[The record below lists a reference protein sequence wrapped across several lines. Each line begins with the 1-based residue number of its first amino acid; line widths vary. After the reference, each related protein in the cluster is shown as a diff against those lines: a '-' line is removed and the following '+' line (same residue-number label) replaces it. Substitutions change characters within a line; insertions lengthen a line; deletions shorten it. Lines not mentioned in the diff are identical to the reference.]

1 MRCASYQEVLDAIY
15 RSYMAAKPVLKGKH
29 DRQVRRP
36 ERIVSIASR
45 LGLIPPPHKIIR
57 VTGSKGKGTTARLIA
72 AYLQATTNQTVGLL
86 VSPEELEHTDRMRIN
101 GQPISEEEMTGLFN
115 ELSDVLDGEER
126 ALPSGEYLSP
136 SGLFLLLS
144 LLWFRRRDVGFFILE
159 GGRGVLYD
167 EVGQIPSAVGVVTS
181 ILFEHADYLGPT
193 LADIARDKLAIA
205 ANSAR
210 LVIPES
216 VAKVSEA
223 HAVAQRGN
231 EIIVPRSDRLNAA
244 SSPVPRWF
252 LEDARLAA
260 AATSAF
266 LDCAIDELTTPDLSN
281 VSASFGTGSVGATRY
296 AFEAIVNLDSL
307 DQDMFARWRHQYE
320 ELQVIASLPDDKDRE
335 RLLTFFAERHC
346 PIVEVVLEGT
356 RGYLDYA
363 RARQS
368 SRDLV
373 VCDYRNPSE
382 FAARIIRPL
391 QVGGPDFAY
400 FAGTHTFIRLVKL
413 ALRQLDGGQSH
424 KG

>member
-1 MRCASYQEVLDAIY
+1 MRCTSYQEVLDAIY
-15 RSYMAAKPVLKGKH
+15 RSYMAAKPGLKGKH
-29 DRQVRRP
+29 DRLVRRP
-36 ERIVSIASR
+36 ERIVTIAAR
-45 LGLIPPPHKIIR
+45 LRLIPPPQKIIR

-72 AYLQATTNQTVGLL
+72 AYLRATTGQTVGLL
-86 VSPEELEHTDRMRIN
+86 VSPEELEHTDRMRID
-101 GQPISEEEMTGLFN
+101 GHPISEAEMTDLFN
-115 ELSDVLDGEER
+115 ELSDVLDAEER

-167 EVGQIPSAVGVVTS
+167 EVGQIPSTVGVITS
-181 ILFEHADYLGPT
+181 ILLEHADYLGPT

-210 LVIPES
+210 LVIPET

-223 HAVAQRGN
+223 HAVALRGN
-231 EIIVPRSDRLNAA
+231 EIIVPQSGLNTDP
-244 SSPVPRWF
+244 SPVPRW
-252 LEDARLAA
+252 LLQDARLAA
-260 AATSAF
+260 AATSIF
-266 LDCAIDELTTPDLSN
+266 LDCSIDELTTPDLSN
-281 VSASFGTGSVGATRY
+281 VSASFGTGAVGATRY
-296 AFEAIVNLDSL
+296 AFEAIVNRDSL

-320 ELQVIASLPDDKDRE
+320 ELLVIASLPDDKDRD
-335 RLLTFFAERHC
+335 RLLAFFADLDCR
-346 PIVEVVLEGT
+346 IMDVVLEGT

-368 SRDLV
+368 SHDLV
-373 VCDYRNPSE
+373 VCDYRDPSE

-391 QVGGPDFAY
+391 QVGGPDFVY

-413 ALRQLDGGQSH
+413 ALRRGDGGQSPQ
-424 KG
+424 G

>member
-15 RSYMAAKPVLKGKH
+15 RSYMAAKPGLKGKH

-36 ERIVSIASR
+36 ERIVSIAAR
-45 LGLIPPPHKIIR
+45 LGLIPPPLKIIR

-72 AYLQATTNQTVGLL
+72 AYLQATTGQTVGLL

-101 GQPISEEEMTGLFN
+101 GQPISEPEMTVLFN
-115 ELSDVLDGEER
+115 ELSDVLDVEER
-126 ALPSGEYLSP
+126 ALPPGEYLSP

-144 LLWFRRRDVGFFILE
+144 LLWFRRRDVGFFVLE

-167 EVGQIPSAVGVVTS
+167 EVGQIPSAVSVVTS
-181 ILFEHADYLGPT
+181 ILLEHADYLGPT
-193 LADIARDKLAIA
+193 LSDIARDKLAIA

-216 VAKVSEA
+216 VARVSEA
-223 HAVAQRGN
+223 HAVALHGN
-231 EIIVPRSDRLNAA
+231 KMIVPRSDRLNAEP
-244 SSPVPRWF
+244 SPMPRWL

-260 AATSAF
+260 AATSVF
-266 LDCAIDELTTPDLSN
+266 LDCPIDELTTPDLSN

-296 AFEAIVNLDSL
+296 AFEAIVNRDSL
-307 DQDMFARWRHQYE
+307 DQDMFVRWRHQYE
-320 ELQVIASLPDDKDRE
+320 ELLVIASLPDDKDRA
-335 RLLTFFAERHC
+335 RLLAFFADLDCR
-346 PIVEVVLEGT
+346 IVEVVLEGT

-363 RARQS
+363 HARRS
-368 SRDLV
+368 SHDVV
-373 VCDYRNPSE
+373 VCDYRDPTE

-413 ALRQLDGGQSH
+413 ALRRLDGGQSLQ
-424 KG
+424 G

>member
-86 VSPEELEHTDRMRIN
+86 VSPEELEHTDRMRID
-101 GQPISEEEMTGLFN
+101 GHPISEDEMTGLFN
-115 ELSDVLDGEER
+115 ELSDVLDVEER
-126 ALPSGEYLSP
+126 ALPPGEYLSP

-144 LLWFRRRDVGFFILE
+144 LLWFRRRDVAFVVLE

-167 EVGQIPSAVGVVTS
+167 EVGQIPSAVSVVTS
-181 ILFEHADYLGPT
+181 ILLEHADYIGPT

-210 LVIPES
+210 LVIPGS
-216 VAKVSEA
+216 VARVSEA
-223 HAVAQRGN
+223 HAVPLPGN
-231 EIIVPRSDRLNAA
+231 EMIVPRSDGL
-244 SSPVPRWF
+244 STDPSPMPRW
-252 LEDARLAA
+252 LLDDARLAA
-260 AATSAF
+260 TATSVF
-266 LDCAIDELTTPDLSN
+266 LDCQIDALTTPDLSN

-296 AFEAIVNLDSL
+296 AFEATVNLDSL
-307 DQDMFARWRHQYE
+307 DQDMFARWRDQYGD
-320 ELQVIASLPDDKDRE
+320 LLVIASLPDDKDRE
-335 RLLTFFAERHC
+335 RLLTFFAERDC
-346 PIVEVVLEGT
+346 RIVEVVLEGT

-368 SRDLV
+368 SHDVV
-373 VCDYRNPSE
+373 VCDYRNPSA

-391 QVGGPDFAY
+391 QVSGPDFVY
-400 FAGTHTFIRLVKL
+400 FAGTHTFVRLVKL
-413 ALRQLDGGQSH
+413 ALRQLDGGQSQQ
-424 KG
+424 G

>member
-15 RSYMAAKPVLKGKH
+15 RSYMAAKPGLKGKH
-29 DRQVRRP
+29 DRRVRRP
-36 ERIVSIASR
+36 ERIVSIAAR
-45 LGLIPPPHKIIR
+45 LGLIPPPQKIVR

-86 VSPEELEHTDRMRIN
+86 VSPEEIEHTDRMRID
-101 GQPISEEEMTGLFN
+101 GHPISEAEMTGLFN
-115 ELSDVLDGEER
+115 ELSGVLDGEER

-144 LLWFRRRDVGFFILE
+144 LLWFRRRDVGFFVLE

-167 EVGQIPSAVGVVTS
+167 EVGRIPSAVGVVTS
-181 ILFEHADYLGPT
+181 ILLEHADYLGPT

-205 ANSAR
+205 ANSAH

-216 VAKVSEA
+216 VAKVGEA
-223 HAVAQRGN
+223 HAVPLGGN
-231 EIIVPRSDRLNAA
+231 EIIVPRSDGLNTDP
-244 SSPVPRWF
+244 SPVPRWL

-260 AATSAF
+260 AAASVF
-266 LDCAIDELTTPDLSN
+266 LDCSIDALTTPDLSN
-281 VSASFGTGSVGATRY
+281 VSASFGTGSLGATRY

-307 DQDMFARWRHQYE
+307 DQDMFARWRNQYG
-320 ELQVIASLPDDKDRE
+320 ELLVIASLPDDKDRD
-335 RLLTFFAERHC
+335 RLLAFFTDLDCR
-346 PIVEVVLEGT
+346 IVEVVLEGT
-356 RGYLDYA
+356 RGYLDYTHA
-363 RARQS
+363 RRS
-368 SRDLV
+368 SHDLA

-391 QVGGPDFAY
+391 QVDGPDVVY

-413 ALRQLDGGQSH
+413 ALRQRDGGQSPQ
-424 KG
+424 G